1 MKLIKKILGI
11 AAIIAVIGLSF
22 IACDDSS
29 DNDKNTNDEI
39 DDVLRLPSD
48 LGEEEYIEYPLNKG
62 YNVWGGQVYQ
72 KGWAIGGIRFEGLD
86 WASPEAPQSYRPAE
100 DVGYDIEMF
109 RKATKLAILMPNASY
124 PKSDVDIIWGGEDIN
139 DDPVELWSQ
148 RQIFHNGDVLD
159 ADVAE
164 KYGNVLIIDL
174 TKAFNNY
181 DIYRSETTVKLKIV
195 LQVNAPSYGHVEG
208 LVRKASL
215 LIPKTPSKDTFT
227 SIDDLKTYL
236 SDKGNG
242 VYNIKLNVNDLS
254 DDYDT
259 AGSLGKAL
267 IDIFNSA
274 DSEIY
279 VNLDLSEST
288 FAGNSIEDRAF
299 FECASL
305 KSITIPDS
313 VTSIGAFAFEDCAN
327 LTNVTKLNSVTSIGY
342 FAFANCTSL
351 TSITIPNSVT
361 NIGNGVFHGCTSL
374 TSVTIGSGVNI
385 IGDNVFEDCTSLT
398 RVTIGRSVNSIGFEA
413 FYGCTSLASVTIPDS
428 VTSIGAKAFSD
439 CASLASVTIP
449 NNVTSIGAK
458 AFSDC
463 ASLTSVTFQGTIT
476 SDKLGSIMGYVEDV
490 ATFTSPFDGDLS
502 EKYLDL
508 EGGGIGTYKRTSGS
522 GTTEDPYVWT
532 KQN

>member
-1 MKLIKKILGI
+1 MKHKKNKRGSFATAKLQAKRRSLLAI

-29 DNDKNTNDEI
+29 GNDKKNNDKI
-39 DDVLRLPSD
+39 DDVLKLPPE

-148 RQIFHNGDVLD
+148 RWIFRNDVLN

-181 DIYRSETTVKLKIV
+181 DIYRSETTVKLKII
-195 LQVNAPSYGHVEG
+195 LQVNAPSFGNVEG

-215 LIPKTPSKDTFT
+215 LIPKTSPEETFI
-227 SIDDLKTYL
+227 SIDALKTYL
-236 SDKGNG
+236 SDKGSG

-254 DDYDT
+254 GDYDT
-259 AGSLGKAL
+259 AGSLGEAL
-267 IDIFNSA
+267 IDIA
-274 DSEIY
+274 DSGIY

-288 FAGNSIEDRAF
+288 FAGNSIEDWAF
-299 FECASL
+299 FDCASL
-305 KSITIPDS
+305 KNITIPNS
-313 VTSIGAFAFEDCAN
+313 VTRIGDFVFENCAS
-327 LTNVTKLNSVTSIGY
+327 LNSVTIPNKVASIGD

-351 TSITIPNSVT
+351 NYITIPNSVT
-361 NIGNGVFHGCTSL
+361 QIGKGIFANCANLTGITMGSNVTSIGFETFFGCTSL
-374 TSVTIGSGVNI
+374 TDITIGSK
-385 IGDNVFEDCTSLT
+385 
-398 RVTIGRSVNSIGFEA
+398 
-413 FYGCTSLASVTIPDS
+413 
-428 VTSIGAKAFSD
+428 VTSIGARAFYGCASLTDVTLPESVASIGARAFSD
-439 CASLASVTIP
+439 CASLI
-449 NNVTSIGAK
+449 
-458 AFSDC
+458 
-463 ASLTSVTFQGTIT
+463 SVTFQGTII
-476 SDKLGSIMGYVEDV
+476 SDKLGSIMGVDIGS

-502 EKYLDL
+502 EKYL
-508 EGGGIGTYKRTSGS
+508 EGGIGTYNRIG
-522 GTTEDPYVWT
+522 DVWT